1 MPCSR
6 ARRIAN
12 CVAYVLTGT
21 PSPLSPFTNAEAA
34 RLAFHVNVGISIDD
48 AVANALRQR
57 GEARYAVTL
66 NTAQIAEHEV
76 PRRLLRRLWRDAF
89 MHEHVPGKLLK
100 ARRGNTLRG
109 GW

>member
-1 MPCSR
+1 ML
-6 ARRIAN
+6 ALA
-12 CVAYVLTGT
+12 LTT
-21 PSPLSPFTNAEAA
+21 P
-34 RLAFHVNVGISIDD
+34 
-48 AVANALRQR
+48 VANALRQR

-100 ARRGNTLRG
+100 ARRGNVLG